1 MPHVL
6 VVDDDAHIRR
16 MVRRIVRGLGCEVTE
31 AEDGVDAVGKL
42 TGTRFDLVLTDLR
55 MPRGDGMEV
64 LEALRDRHPGTPS
77 VMLTAHGAI
86 NECVAAMRAGAV
98 DFLTKPFHADELENV
113 VRRALARPGTREESK
128 PSKTELGRPQASLI
142 GESPAL
148 LRVLEVVERVAR
160 TDATVLVTGETGTG
174 KEVLARLIHGMSPRA
189 GRPLVAL
196 NCGAIPEGL
205 VESELFG
212 HAKGAFTGAVEKR
225 SGKFTQADGGT
236 IFLDEIGELPL
247 ATQVKLL
254 RVLQDREV
262 TPVGSAES
270 VPVDVRV
277 VAATHRDLE
286 AMAAGGQ
293 FRQDLFY
300 RLDVV
305 RIDMPSLR
313 ARREDIP
320 LLAGHFLAIASA
332 RLKRN
337 LSFAPETLEALMRHD
352 WPGNV
357 RELENTVER
366 MAILSPDD
374 MIAPVHLPPRVQQAS
389 PVPAGVV
396 KPSLPE
402 EGIDLQEALDA
413 IEERLIAEA
422 LRRADGNKTLA
433 ARLLGLNR
441 TTLIEKLKRK
451 PVN

>member
-6 VVDDDAHIRR
+6 VVDDDAQIRR

-64 LEALRDRHPGTPS
+64 LEALRDRQPGTPS

-113 VRRALARPGTREESK
+113 VRRALARPGTREEPK

-142 GESPAL
+142 GVSPAL
-148 LRVLEVVERVAR
+148 QRVLEVVERVAR

-212 HAKGAFTGAVEKR
+212 HAKGAFTGAVERR

-262 TPVGSAES
+262 TPVGSADAL
-270 VPVDVRV
+270 PIDVRV

-286 AMAAGGQ
+286 SMAAGGQ

-305 RIDMPSLR
+305 RIDMPALR
-313 ARREDIP
+313 SRREDIP
-320 LLAGHFLAIASA
+320 LLANHFLTIASV
-332 RLKRN
+332 RLKRQ
-337 LSFAPETLEALMRHD
+337 LSFAPETLEALIRHE

-374 MIAPVHLPPRVQQAS
+374 LIAPVHLPPRVQQAG

-402 EGIDLQEALDA
+402 EGIDLQEALEA

>member
-6 VVDDDAHIRR
+6 VVDDDAQIRR

-64 LEALRDRHPGTPS
+64 LEALRDRQPGTPS

-113 VRRALARPGTREESK
+113 VKRALARPGATAEPK

-142 GESPAL
+142 GESQAL
-148 LRVLEVVERVAR
+148 QRVLEVVERVAR

-212 HAKGAFTGAVEKR
+212 HAKGAFTGAVDKR

-262 TPVGSAES
+262 TPVGSS
-270 VPVDVRV
+270 DSMPIDVRV

-286 AMAAGGQ
+286 AMAGTGQ

-313 ARREDIP
+313 TRREDIP
-320 LLAGHFLAIASA
+320 LLANHFLNIASA
-332 RLKRN
+332 RLKRH
-337 LSFAPETLEALMRHD
+337 LAFAGETLDALIRHD

-374 MIAPVHLPPRVQQAS
+374 TILPVHLPPRVQQS
-389 PVPAGVV
+389 GPVPAGVV
-396 KPSLPE
+396 KPQLPE
-402 EGIDLQEALDA
+402 EGIDLQEALEA

>member
-1 MPHVL
+1 
-6 VVDDDAHIRR
+6 
-16 MVRRIVRGLGCEVTE
+16 
-31 AEDGVDAVGKL
+31 
-42 TGTRFDLVLTDLR
+42 
-55 MPRGDGMEV
+55 
-64 LEALRDRHPGTPS
+64 
-77 VMLTAHGAI
+77 
-86 NECVAAMRAGAV
+86 
-98 DFLTKPFHADELENV
+98 
-113 VRRALARPGTREESK
+113 
-128 PSKTELGRPQASLI
+128 
-142 GESPAL
+142 
-148 LRVLEVVERVAR
+148 
-160 TDATVLVTGETGTG
+160 VLVTGETGTG

-212 HAKGAFTGAVEKR
+212 HERGAFTGADRQRV
-225 SGKFTQADGGT
+225 GKFEQADGGT

-262 TPVGSAES
+262 TPVGSSES
-270 VPVDVRV
+270 LPVDVRV

-286 AMAAGGQ
+286 AMAGTGQ

-313 ARREDIP
+313 TRREDIP
-320 LLAGHFLAIASA
+320 LLANHFLAIASA
-332 RLKRN
+332 RLKRH
-337 LSFAPETLEALMRHD
+337 LSFAPDTLDALIRHD

-374 MIAPVHLPPRVQQAS
+374 LISPVHLPPRVQQS
-389 PVPAGVV
+389 GSVPAGVV
-396 KPSLPE
+396 KPQLPE
-402 EGIDLQEALDA
+402 EGIDLQEALEA

>member
-1 MPHVL
+1 
-6 VVDDDAHIRR
+6 
-16 MVRRIVRGLGCEVTE
+16 
-31 AEDGVDAVGKL
+31 
-42 TGTRFDLVLTDLR
+42 
-55 MPRGDGMEV
+55 
-64 LEALRDRHPGTPS
+64 
-77 VMLTAHGAI
+77 
-86 NECVAAMRAGAV
+86 
-98 DFLTKPFHADELENV
+98 
-113 VRRALARPGTREESK
+113 
-128 PSKTELGRPQASLI
+128 
-142 GESPAL
+142 
-148 LRVLEVVERVAR
+148 
-160 TDATVLVTGETGTG
+160 
-174 KEVLARLIHGMSPRA
+174 MSPRA

-212 HAKGAFTGAVEKR
+212 HAKGAFTGAVDKR
-225 SGKFTQADGGT
+225 MGKFSQADGGT

-270 VPVDVRV
+270 LPVDVRV

-286 AMAAGGQ
+286 TMAQSGQ

-305 RIDMPSLR
+305 RIEMPSLR
-313 ARREDIP
+313 SRREDVP
-320 LLAGHFLAIASA
+320 LLANHFLTIAST
-332 RLKRN
+332 RLKRQ
-337 LSFAPETLEALMRHD
+337 LKFAPETMDALIRHD

-374 MIAPVHLPPRVQQAS
+374 TIAPVHLPPRVQQAGAM
-389 PVPAGVV
+389 PQGVT

-402 EGIDLQEALDA
+402 EGIDLQDALDA

>member
-1 MPHVL
+1 
-6 VVDDDAHIRR
+6 
-16 MVRRIVRGLGCEVTE
+16 
-31 AEDGVDAVGKL
+31 
-42 TGTRFDLVLTDLR
+42 
-55 MPRGDGMEV
+55 
-64 LEALRDRHPGTPS
+64 
-77 VMLTAHGAI
+77 
-86 NECVAAMRAGAV
+86 
-98 DFLTKPFHADELENV
+98 
-113 VRRALARPGTREESK
+113 
-128 PSKTELGRPQASLI
+128 
-142 GESPAL
+142 
-148 LRVLEVVERVAR
+148 
-160 TDATVLVTGETGTG
+160 VLVTGETGTG

-212 HAKGAFTGAVEKR
+212 HARGAFTGAVDKR

-262 TPVGSAES
+262 TPVGSS
-270 VPVDVRV
+270 DSLPVDVRV

-286 AMAAGGQ
+286 AMAGTGQ

-305 RIDMPSLR
+305 RIDMPALR
-313 ARREDIP
+313 SRREDIP
-320 LLAGHFLAIASA
+320 LLAAHFLTIASV
-332 RLKRN
+332 RLKRH
-337 LSFAPETLEALMRHD
+337 LSFASETMDALIRHD

-374 MIAPVHLPPRVQQAS
+374 LILPVHLPPRVQAS
-389 PVPAGVV
+389 GPVPAGVV

-402 EGIDLQEALDA
+402 EGIDLQEALEA

>member
-1 MPHVL
+1 
-6 VVDDDAHIRR
+6 
-16 MVRRIVRGLGCEVTE
+16 
-31 AEDGVDAVGKL
+31 
-42 TGTRFDLVLTDLR
+42 VLTDLR
-55 MPRGDGMEV
+55 MPRSDGMEV
-64 LEALRDRHPGTPS
+64 LEALRERSPGTPS

-98 DFLTKPFHADELENV
+98 DFLTKPFHADELEAV
-113 VRRALARPGTREESK
+113 VRRALAKPGTKEEPK
-128 PSKTELGRPQASLI
+128 ASKTELGRPQASLI
-142 GESPAL
+142 GVSPAL
-148 LRVLEVVERVAR
+148 QKVLEVVERVAR

-189 GRPLVAL
+189 GRPLIAL

-212 HAKGAFTGAVEKR
+212 HAKGAFTGAVERR

-262 TPVGSAES
+262 TPVGSADS
-270 VPVDVRV
+270 LPVDVRV

-286 AMAAGGQ
+286 TMAGSGQ

-305 RIDMPSLR
+305 RIEMPALR

-320 LLAGHFLAIASA
+320 LLANHFLTIAGA
-332 RLKRN
+332 RLKRS
-337 LSFAPETLEALMRHD
+337 LTFAPDTLDALGRHD

-366 MAILSPDD
+366 MAILSPEDL
-374 MIAPVHLPPRVQQAS
+374 ITPTHLPPRVQQAS
-389 PVPAGVV
+389 PVPSGVT
-396 KPSLPE
+396 KPDLPE
-402 EGIDLQEALDA
+402 EGIDLQEALEA

>member
-6 VVDDDAHIRR
+6 VVDDDAQIRR

-64 LEALRDRHPGTPS
+64 LEALRDRQPGTPS

-113 VRRALARPGTREESK
+113 VKRALARPGNASDPK
-128 PSKTELGRPQASLI
+128 PSKNELGRPQASLI
-142 GESPAL
+142 GVSAAL
-148 LRVLEVVERVAR
+148 QRVLEVVERVAR

-212 HAKGAFTGAVEKR
+212 HARGAFTGAVDKR

-262 TPVGSAES
+262 TPVGSS
-270 VPVDVRV
+270 DSLPVDVRV

-286 AMAAGGQ
+286 TMAGTGQ

-305 RIDMPSLR
+305 RIDMPALR
-313 ARREDIP
+313 SRREDIP
-320 LLAGHFLAIASA
+320 LLAAHFLNIASA
-332 RLKRN
+332 RLKRH
-337 LSFAPETLEALMRHD
+337 LAFAPETMDALIRHD

-374 MIAPVHLPPRVQQAS
+374 VILPVHLPPRVQAS
-389 PVPAGVV
+389 GPVPAGVV
-396 KPSLPE
+396 KPQLPE
-402 EGIDLQEALDA
+402 EGIDLQEALEA

>member
-6 VVDDDAHIRR
+6 VVDDDAQIRR

-64 LEALRDRHPGTPS
+64 LEALRDRQPGTPS

-113 VRRALARPGTREESK
+113 VKRALARPGAPAEPK

-142 GESPAL
+142 GESQAL
-148 LRVLEVVERVAR
+148 QRVLEVVERVAR

-174 KEVLARLIHGMSPRA
+174 KEVLARHIHGMSPRA

-212 HAKGAFTGAVEKR
+212 HAKGAFTGAVERR

-262 TPVGSAES
+262 TPVGSSES
-270 VPVDVRV
+270 LPVDVRV

-286 AMAAGGQ
+286 AMAGTGQ

-313 ARREDIP
+313 TRREDIP
-320 LLAGHFLAIASA
+320 LLANHFLAIASA
-332 RLKRN
+332 RLKRH
-337 LSFAPETLEALMRHD
+337 LSFAPDTLDALIRHD

-374 MIAPVHLPPRVQQAS
+374 LISPVHLPPRVQQS
-389 PVPAGVV
+389 GSVPAGVV
-396 KPSLPE
+396 KPQLPE
-402 EGIDLQEALDA
+402 EGIDLQEALEA